1 MVIISN
7 ATPLIAFAKI
17 GQLVLL
23 QKIVTNLVIPKAAAD
38 EISTYPQGQPGFI
51 DLQQESWIGVQ
62 SITSEQQV
70 SLLLLKLDRGEAEVI
85 ALALE
90 RQAQLVLIDEL
101 TARKVAESLDL
112 NVSGSVGILIRAKQ
126 VGELVAV
133 KPLLDA
139 MTQQGIYFSQRFIDA
154 VLRLVGEG

>member
-17 GQLVLL
+17 SQLALL
-23 QKIVTNLVIPKAAAD
+23 QKIVPNLVIPKAVAD

-51 DLQQESWIGVQ
+51 DLQQETWLGVQ

-70 SLLLLKLDRGEAEVI
+70 NLLLPKLDRGEAEVI

-101 TARKVAESLDL
+101 TARKVAESLNL

-126 VGELVAV
+126 VGEIVAV

-154 VLRLVGEG
+154 VLRQVGEA